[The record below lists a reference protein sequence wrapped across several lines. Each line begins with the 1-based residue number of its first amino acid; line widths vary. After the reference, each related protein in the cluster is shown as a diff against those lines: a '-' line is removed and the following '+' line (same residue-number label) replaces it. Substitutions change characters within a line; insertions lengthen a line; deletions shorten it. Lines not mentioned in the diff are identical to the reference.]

1 MHARGYA
8 RIFRYSEGIPFSPE
22 LIPPQTFI
30 NKIKTSSLL
39 PHSVLS
45 PPLTTCS
52 SYMYARICQESAV
65 LPAFVTPC
73 EMFLPFAL
81 VLLTCQVAAE
91 QQMRVLKGTVSFYM
105 EVTNSWPAQLRCIEG
120 WCLYSFY

>member
-30 NKIKTSSLL
+30 YKIKKSSLL

-45 PPLTTCS
+45 PPLTT
-52 SYMYARICQESAV
+52 CQESAV

-81 VLLTCQVAAE
+81 VLLPCQVAAE

-105 EVTNSWPAQLRCIEG
+105 EVTNSCPAQLRCIGG